1 MRLNRH
7 WRGWELIAAIAI
19 FFALALMLVPH
30 GHAGGAS
37 DLLAILPLLIVG
49 IISPLSLLPRLAYA
63 YAGRVPDAPA
73 LPVRFQRPPPFTL
86 A

>member
-1 MRLNRH
+1 MKLNRQ

-19 FFALALMLVPH
+19 FFALVLLLVPH
-30 GHAGGAS
+30 GQAGGSS
-37 DLLAILPLLIVG
+37 DLLAILPMLIVG
-49 IISPLSLLPRLAYA
+49 IISPLSLLPRLATV

-86 A
+86 